1 MELVLQLLEMSK
13 KSLAESHR
21 FVKTREAHRD
31 ELAQDYVEV
40 ILDLIEECGEARLT
54 DIAAKIGVAHPTV
67 SKALRRMHS
76 EGLVLLRP
84 YRALQLTEEGKR
96 LAMKCRIRHQIVY
109 DFLLSLGLKK
119 EVAEI
124 DSEGIEHHVSKETLD
139 AMQAFTSAKNR

>member
-1 MELVLQLLEMSK
+1 MELVLQLFEMSK

-40 ILDLIEECGEARLT
+40 ILDLIEEGGEARLT

-76 EGLVLLRP
+76 EGLVWLRP
-84 YRALQLTEEGKR
+84 YRALQLTEQGRR
-96 LAMKCRIRHQIVY
+96 LALECRVRHKIVFE
-109 DFLLSLGLKK
+109 FLLSLGLDK
-119 EVAEI
+119 EVAEV
-124 DSEGIEHHVSKETLD
+124 DSEGIEHHVSQETLD
-139 AMQAFTSAKNR
+139 AMQAFTNGKRS